1 MRLYSILALLFI
13 FLFSGCSWIKFP
25 SIHKVSVQQGNI
37 ISQEMVDKLQVGMTK
52 PQVQFILGTP
62 LIVDTCNPTRWD
74 YYYTKVDWEVSLYG
88 LLFDLTFD
96 PSNTLLNIE
105 SELLKSDE
113 KK

>member
-1 MRLYSILALLFI
+1 LALLFI
-13 FLFSGCSWIKFP
+13 FLLSGCSWIKFP

-62 LIVDTCNPTRWD
+62 LIVDTFNPARWD
-74 YYYTKVDWEVSLYG
+74 YYYTKVDSNDKKYEQQLN
-88 LLFDLTFD
+88 LTFD
-96 PSNTLLNIE
+96 PNNTLLNIE
-105 SELLKSDE
+105 SDLLKSDE

>member
-13 FLFSGCSWIKFP
+13 FLLSGCSWIKFP

-62 LIVDTCNPTRWD
+62 LIVDTFNPTRWD
-74 YYYTKVDWEVSLYG
+74 YYYTKVDSNDKKYEQQLN
-88 LLFDLTFD
+88 LTFD

-105 SELLKSDE
+105 SDLLRSDE

>member
-1 MRLYSILALLFI
+1 
-13 FLFSGCSWIKFP
+13 
-25 SIHKVSVQQGNI
+25 
-37 ISQEMVDKLQVGMTK
+37 MVDKLQVGMTK

-62 LIVDTCNPTRWD
+62 LIVDTFNPTRWD
-74 YYYTKVDWEVSLYG
+74 YYYTKVDSNDKKYEQQLN
-88 LLFDLTFD
+88 LTFD